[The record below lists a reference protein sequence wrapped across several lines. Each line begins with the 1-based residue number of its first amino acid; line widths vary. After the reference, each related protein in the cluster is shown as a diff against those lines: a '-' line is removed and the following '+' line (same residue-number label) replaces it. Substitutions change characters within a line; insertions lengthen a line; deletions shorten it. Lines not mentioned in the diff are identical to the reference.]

1 MARTINRR
9 RQGNL
14 HDALPLSNQ
23 VSRMVAAEI
32 NHNFLISFSSET
44 QIQCAVDNHVLTR
57 SVYQTYT
64 RNHVTSHTSQ
74 SNLQTSRQLGMT
86 IRPSGYSEGSLH
98 GEQEVQELIANNHN
112 NNNSRSLR
120 QTQNRFHHH
129 REQNPAIVTRS
140 RQTTRVYSGRIARR
154 RPAIRSWPPGVMLSE
169 LQVGYGSSQPAIRSW
184 PPGVNGHM
192 LPELHVGY
200 GSNLNMSSDTDNM
213 SYEQRLELGERNGD
227 ANIGLSEE
235 IISSNLRTRLH
246 TESPKSEDLN
256 EDSEICSICQ
266 TEYENQEIVGILDC
280 GHEYHRDCI
289 SQWLLEKNVCAIC
302 KRRALPPQPRS
313 RRLALS
319 DHGRMRGA

>member
-1 MARTINRR
+1 
-9 RQGNL
+9 
-14 HDALPLSNQ
+14 
-23 VSRMVAAEI
+23 
-32 NHNFLISFSSET
+32 
-44 QIQCAVDNHVLTR
+44 
-57 SVYQTYT
+57 
-64 RNHVTSHTSQ
+64 
-74 SNLQTSRQLGMT
+74 MT

-213 SYEQRLELGERNGD
+213 SYE
-227 ANIGLSEE
+227 
-235 IISSNLRTRLH
+235 
-246 TESPKSEDLN
+246 
-256 EDSEICSICQ
+256 